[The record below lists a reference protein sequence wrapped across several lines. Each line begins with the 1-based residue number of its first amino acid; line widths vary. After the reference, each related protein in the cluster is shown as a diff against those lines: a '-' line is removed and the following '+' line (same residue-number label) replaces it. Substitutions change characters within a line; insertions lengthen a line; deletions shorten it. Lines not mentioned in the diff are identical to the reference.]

1 MARILTDEQIELEA
15 KQSAISAN
23 KTTHSDQQEP
33 SFERYRA
40 RLETIYA
47 NRKGSV
53 KVDIDPDPEIC
64 PECGSTGFVKVDP
77 DAAYFHPDFGKIKP
91 CENAL
96 HADDRRRRQ
105 AKLSGLSERE
115 IDLRL
120 ADLQVIQ
127 SDKTFKL
134 PEGEEVTRN
143 GKKFDSVY
151 RSNKGMLDTYKRLVS
166 GESDKPPFFVY
177 VWGPHGG
184 GKTTAA
190 IALVNELNLAGRG
203 DAMYITLPDLLQGLK
218 DSFDDQN
225 KAQDN
230 RTESQ
235 KYVRLQKMPN
245 LVIDEFDFADG
256 KVGQSNYNLQLLQR
270 LVDHRYRTGITG
282 ETLTV
287 YISNS
292 PVNHIGIASIVS
304 RLKDTGSFIVL
315 DSAPDLRQ
323 WSE

>member
-1 MARILTDEQIELEA
+1 M
-15 KQSAISAN
+15 
-23 KTTHSDQQEP
+23 
-33 SFERYRA
+33 
-40 RLETIYA
+40 
-47 NRKGSV
+47 
-53 KVDIDPDPEIC
+53 
-64 PECGSTGFVKVDP
+64 DP
-77 DAAYFHPDFGKIKP
+77 DAAYFHPDFGKIRP
-91 CENAL
+91 CQNAL
-96 HADDRRRRQ
+96 HASDRRKRQ

-120 ADLQVIQ
+120 DDLQVIQ

-134 PEGEEVTRN
+134 PEGEELTRIIN
-143 GKKFDSVY
+143 GKEKKFNSVY

-218 DSFDDQN
+218 DSFDEQN

-235 KYVRLQKMPN
+235 KYQRLQKMPN

-256 KVGQSNYNLQLLQR
+256 KVGHSNYNLQLLQR
-270 LVDHRYRTGITG
+270 LVDHRYRTGKTG
-282 ETLTV
+282 ETMTTF
-287 YISNS
+287 ISNS
-292 PVNHIGIASIVS
+292 PANHIGIASVVS
-304 RLKDTGSFIVL
+304 RLKDSESFIVL
-315 DSAPDLRQ
+315 NSAPDLRQ
-323 WSE
+323 G